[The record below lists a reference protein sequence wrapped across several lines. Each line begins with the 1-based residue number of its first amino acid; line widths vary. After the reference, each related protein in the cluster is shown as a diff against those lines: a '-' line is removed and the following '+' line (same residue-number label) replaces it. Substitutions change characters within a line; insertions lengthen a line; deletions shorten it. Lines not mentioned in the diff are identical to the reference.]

1 MAVEYK
7 TSSPYYK
14 TPLYGNFLD
23 VIDYRAIP
31 KLPGDV
37 IYVID
42 TVYERRPD
50 LLANDLYGD
59 ASLWWVFA
67 ARNPNAIEDPIFDFV
82 AGRIIY
88 IPTQETLNA
97 ALGI

>member
-1 MAVEYK
+1 MAVTYKK
-7 TSSPYYK
+7 TSPYFN
-14 TPLYGNFLD
+14 TGNYGKFLD
-23 VIDYRAIP
+23 VMQHRSIP

-37 IYVID
+37 IYIID
-42 TVYERRPD
+42 AIYERRPD

-59 ASLWWVFA
+59 SNLWWVFA
-67 ARNPNAIEDPIFDFV
+67 ARNPNSIEDPIFDFV
-82 AGRIIY
+82 AGVSIY

>member
-1 MAVEYK
+1 MAAIYK
-7 TSSPYYK
+7 KTSPYYDTK
-14 TPLYGNFLD
+14 TYGKFLD
-23 VIDYRAIP
+23 IIQIRSIP

-42 TVYERRPD
+42 SIYERRPD

-59 ASLWWVFA
+59 SNLWWVFA

-82 AGRIIY
+82 AGRTIY
-88 IPTQETLNA
+88 IPTQETLIA

>member
-1 MAVEYK
+1 MAATYK
-7 TSSPYYK
+7 KNSPYSD
-14 TPLYGNFLD
+14 TGLYGKFLD
-23 VIDYRAIP
+23 VLEYRSIP
-31 KLPGDV
+31 KNPNDV

-42 TVYERRPD
+42 AIYERRPD

-59 ASLWWVFA
+59 PALWWVFA

-82 AGRIIY
+82 AGRVIY
-88 IPTQETLNA
+88 ISTQETLNA

>member
-1 MAVEYK
+1 MAAKYK
-7 TSSPYYK
+7 SSSPYFT
-14 TPLYGNFLD
+14 TPNFGNFLD
-23 VIDYRAIP
+23 IMELRTIP
-31 KLPGDV
+31 KLAGDV
-37 IYVID
+37 VYEID
-42 TVYERRPD
+42 VVYERRPD

-59 ASLWWVFA
+59 ANLWWVFA

-88 IPTQETLNA
+88 IPSQETLNV

>member
-1 MAVEYK
+1 MAVQYK
-7 TSSPYYK
+7 NNSPYFN
-14 TPLYGNFLD
+14 TQLYGKFLD
-23 VIDYRAIP
+23 VLDFRLIP
-31 KLPGDV
+31 KLPSDV
-37 IYVID
+37 VYVID
-42 TVYERRPD
+42 AVYAYRPD

-59 ASLWWVFA
+59 PALWWIFA

-82 AGRIIY
+82 EGRAIY